1 MKKNIKSQRQLRVG
15 EQLKHLISEVI
26 TLGDFQNLNIRE
38 KPITV
43 TEVSVSPDLKKAN
56 IFVISR
62 NNNNKKIVEYLNKE
76 NSIFKKEIATKLNLR
91 FVPRLTFNFDHT
103 FEYAQKIEK
112 ILQDPKVIKDL

>member
-1 MKKNIKSQRQLRVG
+1 MSRF
-15 EQLKHLISEVI
+15 
-26 TLGDFQNLNIRE
+26 D
-38 KPITV
+38 
-43 TEVSVSPDLKKAN
+43 N

-112 ILQDPKVIKDL
+112 ILPELFDLSPRGIREQLSLIHI